1 MTAIQ
6 AAIRVHSEVLHAVD
20 ELGADRADPGIVVE
34 LEASHISNGL
44 AAVASVSTQSRPVGI
59 LHAMT
64 RAMDAR

>member
-20 ELGADRADPGIVVE
+20 ELGVDRAARGILVE
-34 LEASHISNGL
+34 LAASHISNGL
-44 AAVASVSTQSRPVGI
+44 AAVASVSAQSRPGI
-59 LHAMT
+59 VHAMT